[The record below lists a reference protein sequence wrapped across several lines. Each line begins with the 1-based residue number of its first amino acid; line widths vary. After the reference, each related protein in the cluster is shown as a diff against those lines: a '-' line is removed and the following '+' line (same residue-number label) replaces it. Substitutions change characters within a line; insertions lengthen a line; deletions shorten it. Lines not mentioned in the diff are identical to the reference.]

1 MCLIITRSQNY
12 IMKVIDIKNW
22 RRKEHFEFFS
32 GMRSPYFGIVTEVE
46 CTETYRL
53 AKENNESFFAHYLH
67 KSMKAVNSVEEFGYR
82 IVNDD
87 VIAFDIVHVGS
98 TIARND
104 GTFGFSY
111 FEYSDDFQI
120 FNQNLQKEIDGV
132 QNSTGLRIRNEELP
146 PNHIRHSTMPWA
158 HFTGLLHPTDFDPK
172 ESIPKIVF
180 GKFSEKNGRKM
191 LPISVEAHHG
201 LMDGFHLAKYLEE
214 FQNQLNLK

>member
-1 MCLIITRSQNY
+1 
-12 IMKVIDIKNW
+12 MKVIDIKNW
-22 RRKEHFEFFS
+22 KRKEHFDFFS
-32 GMRSPYFGIVTEVE
+32 RMKSPYFGIVTEVD

-67 KSMKAVNSVEEFGYR
+67 KSMKAINSVEEFGYR
-82 IVNDD
+82 IVNDE
-87 VIAFDIVHVGS
+87 VVAFDIVHVGS

-120 FNQNLQKEIDGV
+120 FNKNLQKEIDEV
-132 QNSTGLRIRNEELP
+132 QNSIGLRIRNEELP
-146 PNHIRHSTMPWA
+146 PNHIRHSTMPWT

-191 LPISVEAHHG
+191 LPVSVEGHHG

>member
-1 MCLIITRSQNY
+1 
-12 IMKVIDIKNW
+12 MKVIDIKNW
-22 RRKEHFEFFS
+22 KRKEHFEFFS
-32 GMRSPYFGIVTEVE
+32 GMKSPYFGIVTEVD
-46 CTETYRL
+46 CTETYKL

-67 KSMKAVNSVEEFGYR
+67 KSMKAINSVEEFGYR
-82 IVNDD
+82 IVNDE
-87 VIAFDIVHVGS
+87 VIAFDVVHVGS

-111 FEYSDDFQI
+111 FEYSDDFKI
-120 FNQNLQKEIDGV
+120 FNQNLQKEIDEV

-146 PNHIRHSTMPWA
+146 PNHIRHSTMPWT

-191 LPISVEAHHG
+191 LPISLEAHHG

-214 FQNQLNLK
+214 LQNQLNLK

>member
-1 MCLIITRSQNY
+1 
-12 IMKVIDIKNW
+12 MKVIDIKNW
-22 RRKEHFEFFS
+22 KRKEHFEFFS
-32 GMRSPYFGIVTEVE
+32 GMKSPYFGIVTEVD

-53 AKENNESFFAHYLH
+53 TKDNNESFFAHYLH

-82 IVNDD
+82 IVNDE

-120 FNQNLQKEIDGV
+120 FNQNLQKEIDEV

-146 PNHIRHSTMPWA
+146 PNHIRHSTMPWT
-158 HFTGLLHPTDFDPK
+158 HFTGLLHPTDFGPK

-191 LPISVEAHHG
+191 LPISVEGHHG

>member
-1 MCLIITRSQNY
+1 
-12 IMKVIDIKNW
+12 MKVIDVKNW
-22 RRKEHFEFFS
+22 KRKEHFEFFS
-32 GMRSPYFGIVTEVE
+32 GMKSPYFGIVTEVD
-46 CTETYRL
+46 CTETYQF
-53 AKENNESFFAHYLH
+53 AKDKNESFFAHYLH
-67 KSMKAVNSVEEFGYR
+67 KSMKAINSVEEFGYR
-82 IVNDD
+82 IVNGE

-120 FNQNLQKEIDGV
+120 FNQNLQQEIDEI

-146 PNHIRHSTMPWA
+146 PNHIRHSTMPWT

>member
-1 MCLIITRSQNY
+1 MKIIDVKTW
-12 IMKVIDIKNW
+12 K
-22 RRKEHFEFFS
+22 RREHFEFFS
-32 GMRSPYFGIVTEVE
+32 GMKSPYFGVVTEVD
-46 CTETYRL
+46 CTETYTL
-53 AKENNESFFAHYLH
+53 AKENSESFFAHYLH
-67 KSMKAVNSVEEFGYR
+67 KSMKAVNSVEEFSYR
-82 IVNDD
+82 IVNEK
-87 VIAFDIVHVGS
+87 VVAFDVVHVGS

-120 FNQNLQKEIDGV
+120 FNQKLQQEINGV
-132 QNSTGLRIRNEELP
+132 QNSTGLRIRNEALP
-146 PNHIRHSTMPWA
+146 RNHIRHSTMPWTS
-158 HFTGLLHPTDFDPK
+158 FTGLLHPTDFDAK

>member
-1 MCLIITRSQNY
+1 MKIID
-12 IMKVIDIKNW
+12 VENW
-22 RRKEHFEFFS
+22 KRKEHYKFFS
-32 GMRSPYFGIVTEVE
+32 GMKSVYFGIVTEVD

-53 AKENNESFFAHYLH
+53 AKDNQESFFAHYLH
-67 KSMKAVNSVEEFGYR
+67 KSMKAINSVEEFGYR
-82 IVNDD
+82 IVNDE
-87 VIAFDIVHVGS
+87 VIAFDVVHVGS

-120 FNQNLQKEIDGV
+120 FNQNLQKEIDEV
-132 QNSTGLRIRNEELP
+132 QNSTGLRIKNEALP
-146 PNHIRHSTMPWA
+146 PNHIRHSTMPWT

-191 LPISVEAHHG
+191 LPVSVEAHHG
-201 LMDGFHLAKYLEE
+201 LMDGLHLAQYLEA
-214 FQNQLNLK
+214 FQNQLDLK

>member
-1 MCLIITRSQNY
+1 MKIID
-12 IMKVIDIKNW
+12 KKNW
-22 RRKEHFEFFS
+22 KRKEHFEFFF
-32 GMRSPYFGIVTEVE
+32 GMKSPYFGIVTEVD
-46 CTETYRL
+46 CTETYKL
-53 AKENNESFFAHYLH
+53 VKENNESFFAHYLH

-82 IVNDD
+82 VVNDE

-120 FNQNLQKEIDGV
+120 FNQNLQKEIDEV

-146 PNHIRHSTMPWA
+146 PNHIRHSTMPWTN
-158 HFTGLLHPTDFDPK
+158 FTGLLHPTDFDPK

-191 LPISVEAHHG
+191 LPVSVEGHHG
-201 LMDGFHLAKYLEE
+201 LMDGFHLAQYLEE